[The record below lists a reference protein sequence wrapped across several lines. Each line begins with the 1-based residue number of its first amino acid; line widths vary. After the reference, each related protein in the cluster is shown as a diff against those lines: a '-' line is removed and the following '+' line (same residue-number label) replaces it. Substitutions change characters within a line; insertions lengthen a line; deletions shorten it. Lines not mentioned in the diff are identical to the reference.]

1 MPLTAGF
8 RDEENERIGNT
19 LKKLTSLEYVPE
31 DETYAFD
38 DVLKQIA
45 LSVRTLRELT
55 PEDLVVLI
63 QKLHFNWGNA
73 EIFAD
78 FLASQSEGIFKM
90 QALAVYRY
98 IQSESKI
105 FSFEINSKIASL
117 TKS

>member
-8 RDEENERIGNT
+8 RDEENERISNI
-19 LKKLTSLEYVPE
+19 LKKLTALEYVPE
-31 DETYAFD
+31 NETAAFD
-38 DVLKQIA
+38 DLLKQLA
-45 LSVRTLRELT
+45 LNTQSLREM
-55 PEDLVVLI
+55 PPADLVILI

-78 FLASQSEGIFKM
+78 FLASQHEGIFKM

-98 IQSESKI
+98 IQSESKT

-117 TKS
+117 SKL